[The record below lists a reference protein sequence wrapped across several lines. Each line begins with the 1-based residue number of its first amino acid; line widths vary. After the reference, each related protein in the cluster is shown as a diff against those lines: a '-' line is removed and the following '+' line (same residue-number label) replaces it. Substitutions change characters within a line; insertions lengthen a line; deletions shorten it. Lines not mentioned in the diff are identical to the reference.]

1 VSARSHS
8 NFKQRKDRRRIL
20 AAQCARGLDQLH
32 PPSKRGRRESRMPIA
47 PAVVRTK
54 GARVDHRFNRIAPAF
69 PARMVYGLLRALPG
83 DRLVC
88 HRRLCGLT
96 IHPEPGWA
104 GWISARLDASI
115 GAPGPHDFAVRDRPR
130 QKSCRTSCRPASS
143 GKDGLQ
149 RRSSARRPIAHGKTR
164 PAIPLRARRCR
175 VHRIPPRVRDVSRS
189 APHPGGTGRACN
201 GDLPDVLSGIF
212 FAKGLDRV
220 LLICPSGQFSVLVCE
235 TGKVRCR
242 LAKLPS
248 QFSRSPLLAPTG
260 PPHWSDDVR

>member
-1 VSARSHS
+1 MSARSHS

-115 GAPGPHDFAVRDRPR
+115 GAPGPHDFASATVHAKNLAGPRAVRRVLAKTVCSAVRPR
-130 QKSCRTSCRPASS
+130 AVRSLTGRPA
-143 GKDGLQ
+143 L
-149 RRSSARRPIAHGKTR
+149 RSRCAPDAVASIASHRAFVTSR
-164 PAIPLRARRCR
+164 DPPLIR
-175 VHRIPPRVRDVSRS
+175 V
-189 APHPGGTGRACN
+189 GR
-201 GDLPDVLSGIF
+201 GELVM
-212 FAKGLDRV
+212 V
-220 LLICPSGQFSVLVCE
+220 ICPTC
-235 TGKVRCR
+235 
-242 LAKLPS
+242 
-248 QFSRSPLLAPTG
+248 
-260 PPHWSDDVR
+260 